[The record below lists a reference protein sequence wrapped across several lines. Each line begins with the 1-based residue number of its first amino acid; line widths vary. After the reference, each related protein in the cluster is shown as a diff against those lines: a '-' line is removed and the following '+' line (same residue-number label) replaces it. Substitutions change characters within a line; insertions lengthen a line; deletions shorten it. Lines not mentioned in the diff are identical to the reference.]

1 MPLDTSSPMGW
12 GLDFVWPIDVIKQN
26 LSMGIIDAVP
36 IAHSLRPTAKSYSHS
51 DAIRE
56 MDSYLENR
64 EHLKPEEAMKV
75 LHIFEYHN

>member
-1 MPLDTSSPMGW
+1 MGW